1 MQAQYARLV
10 TGVDGASECAT
21 LRDATGA
28 TSEIVFSTRAQALM
42 IRGTAGDEA
51 GGVAGGLAGGLASL
65 SEMSEMQAGG
75 FVVRS
80 LRVGVRSEAFWS
92 PYAAVD
98 DPATTKLR
106 LLVRHLV
113 TDGLTTDAPSEFA
126 EEA

>member
-42 IRGTAGDEA
+42 IRGTAGGEA
-51 GGVAGGLAGGLASL
+51 GGVAGDVASL

-92 PYAAVD
+92 SYAAVD